1 MKFNS
6 QWTNIEGW
14 KKINGKQE
22 KLKVLKKKRTLTNN
36 KIDFFFVNL
45 ASTWCQNFF
54 WDRDNSIENKFKQIM
69 NPNS

>member
-22 KLKVLKKKRTLTNN
+22 KLKVLKKKEEHLQII
-36 KIDFFFVNL
+36 KLIFFFVNL
-45 ASTWCQNFF
+45 ASTWC
-54 WDRDNSIENKFKQIM
+54 
-69 NPNS
+69 